1 MNVHRLPVHAPRD
14 LKLFAALDHW
24 AANGPRPIPLAYQEL
39 WMRAVGPELDG
50 HREWLRSNAAEF
62 DAVIHMT
69 YLFATTT
76 TGLPVVAGRVPVVL
90 QPTAHD
96 EPSIRVQRFDTIVRL
111 ADSFIF
117 LTPEEEALV
126 RRRFFLDPVGVV
138 SGIGFDAQ
146 LPADPVAIRSRLG
159 LGDDPYLVYLGRI
172 DPAKGAVEA
181 WRFFDAY
188 KRRRGGAL
196 KFVFA
201 GEAVVEL
208 PSHPDV
214 VHAGIL
220 SEEDKRS
227 LLAGS
232 TALVQPSQLESF
244 SIVLCE
250 TWLQGRPALVHANS
264 PVLVGQARR
273 SHGAIPYAGFARFEA
288 AVDLLTSDSNV
299 GNALG
304 AAGRRYV
311 ETAYSWPTV
320 LDRIEEAIGLGACTV
335 RGASTLAGD
344 RRCDAHAGVTGPSRG
359 GAPQLSAGSGR
370 TPQGRGVELGH
381 DLGRLEP
388 STRSRALGTDRST
401 PPTAPGRRPRRSRSQ
416 VPRRL
421 RRARSDPARTRRRA
435 GSRRSS
441 RSLYIPTR

>member
-1 MNVHRLPVHAPRD
+1 MFAERLVARGHDVHVLTSCARRFTDWADEYPAGTTIAAGVNVHRLPVRSPRD

-76 TGLPVVAGRVPVVL
+76 TGLPVVAGRVPVVV

-146 LPADPVAIRSRLG
+146 VPADPGAIRSRLG
-159 LGDDPYLVYLGRI
+159 LGEDPYLVYLGRI

-188 KRRRGGAL
+188 KRRRGGSL
-196 KFVFA
+196 KFVVA

-288 AVDLLTSDSNV
+288 AVDLLMSDSNV
-299 GNALG
+299 GNTLG

-320 LDRIEEAIGLGACTV
+320 LDRIEEAIGLA
-335 RGASTLAGD
+335 
-344 RRCDAHAGVTGPSRG
+344 
-359 GAPQLSAGSGR
+359 
-370 TPQGRGVELGH
+370 
-381 DLGRLEP
+381 
-388 STRSRALGTDRST
+388 RARFEE
-401 PPTAPGRRPRRSRSQ
+401 RRRS
-416 VPRRL
+416 PGTAAAMH
-421 RRARSDPARTRRRA
+421 AR
-435 GSRRSS
+435 G
-441 RSLYIPTR
+441 